1 MSNLYSSNVRN
12 SPSFSQGL
20 ANTNPTM
27 KRKAATI
34 VCILCT
40 IANAFAD
47 GAKKIDATSNEKL
60 QESFFA
66 VMTSIENDDKQQKFA
81 SAMATIGVVLSQ
93 KYSESAAHEKYVEL
107 VNGKTADEII
117 ETAKKMTP
125 QIRGTIVKVDGS
137 SAEAFNKSVGRM
149 LLGISL
155 DKQRRFSAA
164 LARIMYDAE
173 QTKKDETQVAKML
186 DGKTVDEV
194 IEFARPIKSPFPSD
208 ENREFYLSP
217 LTKEELEAGG
227 IIPKEEKRE
236 ERESLSKSLVP
247 RG

>member
-1 MSNLYSSNVRN
+1 MSEIARVFLGNSRN
-12 SPSFSQGL
+12 I
-20 ANTNPTM
+20 NPTM
-27 KRKAATI
+27 KRKTATI
-34 VCILCT
+34 VCILCSL
-40 IANAFAD
+40 ANTFAD
-47 GAKKIDATSNEKL
+47 GTGKIDASSNEKL

-93 KYSESAAHEKYVEL
+93 KYPESAAHKKYVEL

-125 QIRGTIVKVDGS
+125 QIRGTIVKVDGT

-155 DKQRRFSAA
+155 DKQRKFSAA

-186 DGKTVDEV
+186 HGKTVDEV

-208 ENREFYLSP
+208 ENREFYLAP
-217 LTKEELEAGG
+217 LSKEELKAGG
-227 IIPKEEKRE
+227 IIPKEEE
-236 ERESLSKSLVP
+236 EKPEKRESLSKSLVP